1 MKVNEVEKLL
11 NITRANVRYYEKE
24 GLLRPERHDNSYREY
39 SVDDVSRL
47 RTIIL
52 LRKLDVQISD
62 IRSLFDGEKELQDVL
77 QDNIASLTE
86 KIEMLNGALTVCKM
100 LREENVDINS
110 LDSDHYLGVVS
121 ERELS
126 GKKFADILHDYAKFE
141 VDVLERIFRIAPED
155 CGSDTKKRSS
165 VKIILFAAAVLIVSG
180 ALTAANTGNIKL
192 GIILPLA
199 GLLLM
204 SLVYLPYFIRN
215 GRIPDVNVD
224 KILKANK
231 IITVALLAMVL
242 IGIIAFL
249 VIFWWIA
256 YH

>member
-1 MKVNEVEKLL
+1 
-11 NITRANVRYYEKE
+11 
-24 GLLRPERHDNSYREY
+24 
-39 SVDDVSRL
+39 
-47 RTIIL
+47 
-52 LRKLDVQISD
+52 
-62 IRSLFDGEKELQDVL
+62 
-77 QDNIASLTE
+77 
-86 KIEMLNGALTVCKM
+86 MLNGALTVCKM